1 MDPTLIPAVWR
12 SPLLLD
18 RARAVLVVIDVQQKL
33 APLIDEPARLAW
45 NIRRMIDAAKLFGVP
60 VLATEQ
66 YPQGLGPT
74 VPELAAPLAELGVTI
89 HAKQSFSCCGSPAFV
104 EHLLASGRTQV
115 ILVGM
120 ETHVCV
126 QQTALD
132 LLAQH
137 YAVHLP
143 VDAIAARGELDDQT
157 ALSRMECHGATIT
170 TVEAV
175 LFELCGQAGTPEFK
189 EISRLVREKPP
200 QERG

>member
-1 MDPTLIPAVWR
+1 ML
-12 SPLLLD
+12 
-18 RARAVLVVIDVQQKL
+18 
-33 APLIDEPARLAW
+33 
-45 NIRRMIDAAKLFGVP
+45 DAAKLFGVP

-74 VPELAAPLAELGVTI
+74 VPELAAPLGDLGVTI
-89 HAKQSFSCCGSPAFV
+89 HAKQSFSCCGSPVFV
-104 EHLLASGRTQV
+104 EQLLTSGRTQV

-137 YAVHLP
+137 YAVYLP

-157 ALSRMECHGATIT
+157 ALSRMESHGATIT
-170 TVEAV
+170 TVEAA
-175 LFELCGQAGTPEFK
+175 LFELCTQAGTPEFK

-200 QERG
+200 QEQG

>member
-1 MDPTLIPAVWR
+1 MDPNLTPAVWR

-18 RARAVLVVIDVQQKL
+18 RSRAVLVVIDVQSKL
-33 APLIDEPARLAW
+33 ASLLEEPARLAW
-45 NIRRMIDAAKLFGVP
+45 NIRRLIDAAKLFGVP

-74 VPELAAPLAELGVTI
+74 VPELAEPLTALGVTI
-89 HAKQSFSCCGSPAFV
+89 HAKQSFSCCGSPEFV
-104 EHLLASGRTQV
+104 AQLQATGRTQI
-115 ILVGM
+115 ILAGM

-137 YAVHLP
+137 YSVQLP

-157 ALSRMECHGATIT
+157 ALQRMECHGATIT
-170 TVEAV
+170 TVEAA
-175 LFELCGQAGTPEFK
+175 LFELCGQAGTAEFK

-200 QERG
+200 QEL

>member
-1 MDPTLIPAVWR
+1 MEPALTSAVWR

-18 RARAVLVVIDVQQKL
+18 RTRAVLVVVDVQQKL
-33 APLIDEPARLAW
+33 VPLIEEPARLAW
-45 NIRRMIDAAKLFGVP
+45 NIRRLIDAAKLFGVP

-74 VPELAAPLAELGVTI
+74 VPELAEPLAALGVTI
-89 HAKQSFSCCGSPAFV
+89 HAKQSFSCCGSPPFV
-104 EHLLASGRTQV
+104 EQLQATARTQV
-115 ILVGM
+115 IVVGM

-137 YAVHLP
+137 YSVFLP

-175 LFELCGQAGTPEFK
+175 VFELCGQAGTPEFK